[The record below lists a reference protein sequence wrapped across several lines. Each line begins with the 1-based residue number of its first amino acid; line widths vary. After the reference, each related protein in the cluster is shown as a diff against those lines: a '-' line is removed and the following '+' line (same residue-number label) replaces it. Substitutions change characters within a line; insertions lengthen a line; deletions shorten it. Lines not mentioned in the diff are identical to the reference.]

1 LSLVLLIR
9 QPITPPLHHWNQAPM
24 SLDLGAEPGWLHPA
38 TNHALTVR
46 VLMVST
52 VRALSSCDTGQSGTA
67 PDRQCSLFDAPSAT
81 ILTLRELFAH
91 CALSDDR
98 CAG

>member
-38 TNHALTVR
+38 TNHALRYLASV
-46 VLMVST
+46 
-52 VRALSSCDTGQSGTA
+52 G
-67 PDRQCSLFDAPSAT
+67 P
-81 ILTLRELFAH
+81 I
-91 CALSDDR
+91 
-98 CAG
+98 

>member
-38 TNHALTVR
+38 TNHAHSVSGEKRKARDKLQIKQQLHSTERLTNQ
-46 VLMVST
+46 
-52 VRALSSCDTGQSGTA
+52 LS
-67 PDRQCSLFDAPSAT
+67 L
-81 ILTLRELFAH
+81 
-91 CALSDDR
+91 
-98 CAG
+98 

>member
-38 TNHALTVR
+38 TNHALDV
-46 VLMVST
+46 
-52 VRALSSCDTGQSGTA
+52 Q
-67 PDRQCSLFDAPSAT
+67 Q
-81 ILTLRELFAH
+81 
-91 CALSDDR
+91 
-98 CAG
+98 